1 MCGVCLSRGCVC
13 GVPDEGDVCG
23 VCLRRGRMWGVSE

>member
-1 MCGVCLSRGCVC
+1 MWVCLRRGCVW